1 MASMGPSGIRHRVDE
16 KKKVLKQWRKKNTST
31 RKKLVTLGVVRSKKN
46 EF

>member
-1 MASMGPSGIRHRVDE
+1 MGPSGIRHRVDE